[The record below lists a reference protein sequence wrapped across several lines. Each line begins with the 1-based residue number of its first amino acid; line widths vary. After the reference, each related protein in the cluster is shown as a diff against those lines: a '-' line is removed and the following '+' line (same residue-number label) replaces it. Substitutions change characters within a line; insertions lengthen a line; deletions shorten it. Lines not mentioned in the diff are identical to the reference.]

1 MRTYLEALK
10 ARAAPMESPYLRA
23 LDDGSFEREDF
34 IETQIQFLHAVVYF
48 SRPMAVLAA
57 RLPRAEQRL
66 SLLDNVHDEHGGGEL
81 AGSHERTFLTLLQRL
96 GISLAELDRR
106 AQWPEVRAF
115 NSTLLGVCAHDDI
128 PTALAML
135 GVIEELF
142 AGISARIGR
151 AIVARG
157 WLSEA
162 ELTHYPTHEVLD
174 IGHAEGLYRLIEPLT
189 GKEPRVAY
197 QVEQGLELGAYIFL
211 RLYADLFQARKRRVF
226 REVKGPHSVADGW
239 TLPRDEDESS
249 RR

>member
-10 ARAAPMESPYLRA
+10 ARVAPLENPYLRA
-23 LDDGSFEREDF
+23 LDDGSFERADF

-96 GISLAELDRR
+96 GISLSELDRR

-128 PTALAML
+128 PTALAVL

-157 WLSEA
+157 WLSQA
-162 ELTHYPTHEVLD
+162 ELTHYPTHEVID
-174 IGHAEGLYRLIEPLT
+174 IGHAEGFYRLIEPLA
-189 GKEPRVAY
+189 GAEPRVAY

-211 RLYADLFQARKRRVF
+211 RLYADLFHARKRRVF
-226 REVKGPHSVADGW
+226 REVKGPHSLADGW
-239 TLPRDEDESS
+239 TLPNGEDESS

>member
-10 ARAAPMESPYLRA
+10 ARVAPLENPYLRA
-23 LDDGSFEREDF
+23 LDDGSFERADF

-96 GISLAELDRR
+96 GISLSELDRR

-115 NSTLLGVCAHDDI
+115 NSTLLGVCAYDDI

-135 GVIEELF
+135 GIIEDLF
-142 AGISARIGR
+142 SGISARIGR
-151 AIVARG
+151 AIVERG
-157 WLSEA
+157 WLREQ
-162 ELTHYPTHEVLD
+162 ELVHYPAHEVLD
-174 IGHAEGLYRLIEPLT
+174 IGHAEGFYGLVEPLAL
-189 GKEPRVAY
+189 KEPRAAY
-197 QVEQGLELGAYIFL
+197 QVQQGLELGAYIFL
-211 RLYADLFQARKRRVF
+211 RLYEDLFRARQRRVF
-226 REVKGPHSVADGW
+226 RDVPGPHSLADGW
-239 TLPRDEDESS
+239 VLPE
-249 RR
+249 